1 MSEENNISYNKNQYN
16 INSKETSIR
25 NSLKES
31 KKRYQNMR
39 LFFTLFIFFFCRI
52 ACIVIIIF
60 ISIKIKNESDKGNGN
75 VGLNS
80 LYERVKVDDPNYI
93 YIPIISTNNIQ
104 GNFYPKET
112 VENNITYASGGLIY
126 LLRYIN
132 ILKDEFGKK
141 RIIYLD
147 AGNLYDAS
155 NITESNYTT
164 IFFNYIDVN
173 KAFLMENHIK
183 FEDIDDKLNK
193 INSTIYENNTENY
206 KIFKM
211 KFING
216 DIIKIGIISFL
227 INGKSQLQ
235 EIKNEI
241 ILNINKLKEEGAN
254 AIILLTNLETRCVGK
269 SLKLNMFINT
279 KQVCDEYSRNNKTIF
294 NVLKNISSI
303 DAVIVPNSYDLEI
316 HHWVNGIPIMSSP
329 SKGKYFNIMYL
340 PFKKQFGKYILY
352 NEGIKIEGPI
362 PICGKIFND
371 TKICDNE
378 ILSET
383 GELIDFF
390 WHGRK
395 IFKDASLKIIENNV
409 YNLSFI

>member
-1 MSEENNISYNKNQYN
+1 
-16 INSKETSIR
+16 
-25 NSLKES
+25 
-31 KKRYQNMR
+31 
-39 LFFTLFIFFFCRI
+39 
-52 ACIVIIIF
+52 
-60 ISIKIKNESDKGNGN
+60 
-75 VGLNS
+75 
-80 LYERVKVDDPNYI
+80 
-93 YIPIISTNNIQ
+93 
-104 GNFYPKET
+104 
-112 VENNITYASGGLIY
+112 
-126 LLRYIN
+126 
-132 ILKDEFGKK
+132 
-141 RIIYLD
+141 
-147 AGNLYDAS
+147 
-155 NITESNYTT
+155 
-164 IFFNYIDVN
+164 
-173 KAFLMENHIK
+173 MENHIK

-294 NVLKNISSI
+294 NALKNISSI

-395 IFKDASLKIIENNV
+395 IFKDASLKIIENNL